1 MLRRYG
7 VDFKPVS
14 SNSGVYSFD
23 HFTVLPLEC
32 RIASPSDHQNHLQ
45 QPLPP
50 LFKKLLLAPGEP
62 EALANAKAVIKLHY
76 YYFPSF
82 IMAPLYTKLKHTGPS
97 FAMHQMVSGLAKKQL
112 WWIRFGYHGVY
123 LIVLLNLQILD

>member
-45 QPLPP
+45 QPLPAI
-50 LFKKLLLAPGEP
+50 FKKS
-62 EALANAKAVIKLHY
+62 Y
-76 YYFPSF
+76 YWPQENLKPLQMQKQSSSF
-82 IMAPLYTKLKHTGPS
+82 ITIIFPVLLWLLYT
-97 FAMHQMVSGLAKKQL
+97 
-112 WWIRFGYHGVY
+112 
-123 LIVLLNLQILD
+123 LN